1 MQEVYN
7 GSMLDSLLAFDSQ
20 LFQLIYHLPHP
31 FLLVLIMEFFSL
43 IGYFGIIWLAISYFQ
58 KKMRPVFIALLLVFL
73 IVDLL
78 LKFVIARPRPYSS
91 TFDSFLPWESF
102 SFPSGHAAAA
112 FAYIYIL
119 LKFKSQKSNVKPN
132 SKLKIRISILSLAV
146 IISFSRIY
154 LGKHYPFDVVGGAI
168 VGLGIGWIV
177 NKFKR

>member
-43 IGYFGIIWLAISYFQ
+43 IGYFGMVWLAISYFQ

-78 LKFVIARPRPYSS
+78 LKFVIARPRPYFS

-119 LKFKSQKSNVKPN
+119 LKFKSQKSNVNPN
-132 SKLKIRISILSLAV
+132 SKLKKLLTISLAITVIKPIESSSIVCLFISILLKS
-146 IISFSRIY
+146 SPR
-154 LGKHYPFDVVGGAI
+154 
-168 VGLGIGWIV
+168 
-177 NKFKR
+177 